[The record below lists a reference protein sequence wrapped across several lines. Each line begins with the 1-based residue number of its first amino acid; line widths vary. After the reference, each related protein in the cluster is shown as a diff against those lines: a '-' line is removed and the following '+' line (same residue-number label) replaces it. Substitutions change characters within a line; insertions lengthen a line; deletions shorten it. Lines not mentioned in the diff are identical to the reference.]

1 MTDITASGATA
12 GPELLTPA
20 QREQLDRL
28 LAVRTSL
35 LAERDTAMSPAVARA
50 LELADVYLFLAL
62 GYYGYTERLLP
73 EQG

>member
-1 MTDITASGATA
+1 
-12 GPELLTPA
+12 
-20 QREQLDRL
+20 
-28 LAVRTSL
+28 
-35 LAERDTAMSPAVARA
+35 VARA